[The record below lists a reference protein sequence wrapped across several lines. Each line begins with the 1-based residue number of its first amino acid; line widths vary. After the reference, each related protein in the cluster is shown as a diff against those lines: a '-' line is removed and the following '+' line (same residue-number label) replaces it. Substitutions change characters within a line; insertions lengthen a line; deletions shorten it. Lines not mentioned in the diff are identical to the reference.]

1 MTTLATQ
8 GVPLNIENFQ
18 LADWQQRFVDEF
30 VVSKSQRNMLVA
42 AAGTGKTV
50 TSIVAANH
58 KLKAG
63 KSKRVTVITEH
74 LVLRDQW
81 KYVAKKNGLNLADD
95 VKGLSSGIN
104 DGASITYQSLL
115 DEERLGLLR
124 EQANDGGLLV
134 IIDEVEHYQKRAIEI
149 CDEII
154 TRDESNQCLFISRT
168 PLIGYSLDWTH
179 EFGKEFLFEPKI
191 IQLPETKIQVVRFS
205 PSLELL
211 SRLQYKTC
219 SLDDLNWRQFEIL
232 VSELLESDG
241 YEIELMSGTKDGGV
255 DIVAVKDL
263 GENGMF
269 KALWQAKR
277 YSASRKIGIS
287 TIRELADVR
296 NEHKASKGIIVTS
309 STLTSGALQRI
320 ERDKYILGKVDRS
333 ELMAWIDRKL
343 YE

>member
-1 MTTLATQ
+1 M
-8 GVPLNIENFQ
+8 NIQNFQ
-18 LADWQQRFVDEF
+18 LAEWQKRFVNEF
-30 VVSKSQRNMLVA
+30 VVSNSQRNMLVA

-50 TSIVAANH
+50 TSIVAANQ

-63 KSKRVTVITEH
+63 KTKRIAIVTE
-74 LVLRDQW
+74 LLALRDQW
-81 KYVAKKNGLNLADD
+81 KYVAKENGLNLADD
-95 VKGLSSGIN
+95 VKGLSDRFY
-104 DGASITYQSLL
+104 DGASITYQSLI
-115 DEERLGLLR
+115 DEERLGLLQ

-134 IIDEVEHYQKRAIEI
+134 IIDEVDRYQKRAIEV

-154 TRDESNQCLFISRT
+154 SRDETNQCLFISRT

-179 EFGKEFLFEPKI
+179 EFGKEYLFEPNI
-191 IQLPETKIQVVRFS
+191 IQLPETEIQVARFS
-205 PSLELL
+205 PSLKLL
-211 SRLQYKTC
+211 SHLKYKTC
-219 SLDDLNWRQFEIL
+219 SLDDLNWRQFEVL

-269 KALWQAKR
+269 KALWQAKK

-296 NEHKASKGIIVTS
+296 NEHKASKGVIVTS

-320 ERDKYILGKVDRS
+320 ERDKYILGKVDRKD
-333 ELMAWIDRKL
+333 LMAWIDRKL